1 MQTKNN
7 IESSKNALSKKELDK
22 LAKQIAEDAIADEQL
37 AKKDKEVLEFD
48 AIEDQLQELI
58 FQHKKEAP
66 EISFKKWLDSKPD
79 SFFKRMEFKS
89 GGNVIQFPVDLTKYR
104 TEPKIRK
111 INISG
116 EIGNKTIDSLTKD
129 ERDLVNRLLRI
140 SLGKEEK

>member
-7 IESSKNALSKKELDK
+7 VENSKNSLSKKDL
-22 LAKQIAEDAIADEQL
+22 QQL

-48 AIEDQLQELI
+48 AMGEQLQELML
-58 FQHKKEAP
+58 QHQKEAP

-79 SFFKRMEFKS
+79 NYFIRKKFKS
-89 GGNVIQFPVDLTKYR
+89 GGNVIQFPIDLTKYR
-104 TEPKIRK
+104 TEPKIRE

-116 EIGNKTIDSLTKD
+116 ELGNRTIDSLNKD

>member
-1 MQTKNN
+1 MQSKNN
-7 IESSKNALSKKELDK
+7 IESSKTELTKKDLK
-22 LAKQIAEDAIADEQL
+22 QL
-37 AKKDKEVLEFD
+37 AKKDREILEFD
-48 AIEDQLQELI
+48 AMRDQLQELMA
-58 FQHKKEAP
+58 QHQREAP

-79 SFFKRMEFKS
+79 DYFKRLEFSS
-89 GGNVIQFPVDLTKYR
+89 GGKVIQFPVDLTKYR

>member
-7 IESSKNALSKKELDK
+7 VESSKNSLSKKELDK
-22 LAKQIAEDAIADEQL
+22 LAKEIADDAILE

-48 AIEDQLQELI
+48 AMGEQLQELML
-58 FQHKKEAP
+58 QHQKEAP

-79 SFFKRMEFKS
+79 NYFIRRKFKS

-116 EIGNKTIDSLTKD
+116 ELGNRTIDSLNKD

>member
-22 LAKQIAEDAIADEQL
+22 LAKEIADDAILE

-79 SFFKRMEFKS
+79 SYFKRMEFKS

-116 EIGNKTIDSLTKD
+116 ELGNRTIDSLNKD
-129 ERDLVNRLLRI
+129 ERDLVKRLLRI

>member
-7 IESSKNALSKKELDK
+7 IESSKNSLSKKELDK
-22 LAKQIAEDAIADEQL
+22 LAKQIADEQL

-79 SFFKRMEFKS
+79 SYFKRMEFKS

>member
-1 MQTKNN
+1 MQTKIIKDPTYNVYAKGGN
-7 IESSKNALSKKELDK
+7 VETSKNTLDK
-22 LAKQIAEDAIADEQL
+22 KDLEQL

-79 SFFKRMEFKS
+79 SYFKRMEFKS

>member
-1 MQTKNN
+1 MQTKIIKDPTYNVYAKGGN
-7 IESSKNALSKKELDK
+7 VETSKNTLDK
-22 LAKQIAEDAIADEQL
+22 KDLEQL

-116 EIGNKTIDSLTKD
+116 ELGNRTIDSLNKD

>member
-1 MQTKNN
+1 MQTKIIKDPTYNVYAKGGN
-7 IESSKNALSKKELDK
+7 VETSKNTLDK
-22 LAKQIAEDAIADEQL
+22 KDLEQL

-104 TEPKIRK
+104 TDPKIRK

-116 EIGNKTIDSLTKD
+116 ELGNRTIDSLNKD

>member
-1 MQTKNN
+1 MQTKIIKDPTYNVYAKGGN
-7 IESSKNALSKKELDK
+7 VETSKNTLDK
-22 LAKQIAEDAIADEQL
+22 KDLEQL

-79 SFFKRMEFKS
+79 SFFKRMEFKT

-116 EIGNKTIDSLTKD
+116 ELGNRTIDSLNKD

>member
-7 IESSKNALSKKELDK
+7 VESSKNSLSKKELDK
-22 LAKQIAEDAIADEQL
+22 LAKEIADDAILE

-48 AIEDQLQELI
+48 AMGEQLQELML
-58 FQHKKEAP
+58 QHQKEAP

-116 EIGNKTIDSLTKD
+116 ELGNRTIDSLNKD
-129 ERDLVNRLLRI
+129 ERDLVNRLLHI

>member
-1 MQTKNN
+1 MQTKTIKDPTYTTYAKGGNV
-7 IESSKNALSKKELDK
+7 ETSKNTLDK
-22 LAKQIAEDAIADEQL
+22 KDLEQL
-37 AKKDKEVLEFD
+37 AQKDKEVLEFD

-79 SFFKRMEFKS
+79 SYFKRMEFKS

-104 TEPKIRK
+104 TEPNIRK

>member
-1 MQTKNN
+1 MQTKTIKDPTYTTYAKGGNV
-7 IESSKNALSKKELDK
+7 ETSKNTLDK
-22 LAKQIAEDAIADEQL
+22 KDLEQL
-37 AKKDKEVLEFD
+37 AQKDKEVLVFD

-79 SFFKRMEFKS
+79 SYFKRMEFKS

>member
-7 IESSKNALSKKELDK
+7 VESSKNSLSKKELDK
-22 LAKQIAEDAIADEQL
+22 LAKEIADDAILE

-79 SFFKRMEFKS
+79 SYFKRMEFKS
-89 GGNVIQFPVDLTKYR
+89 GGNVIQFPVDLSKYR

-116 EIGNKTIDSLTKD
+116 ELGNRTIDSLNKD

>member
-1 MQTKNN
+1 MPTRIIKDPTYNVYAKGGN
-7 IESSKNALSKKELDK
+7 VETSKNSYDKEDL
-22 LAKQIAEDAIADEQL
+22 KQF

-66 EISFKKWLDSKPD
+66 EILFKKWLDSKPD
-79 SFFKRMEFKS
+79 SFFKRMKFKS

-116 EIGNKTIDSLTKD
+116 ELGNRTIDSLNKD
-129 ERDLVNRLLRI
+129 ERDLVNRLLHI